1 MGRLRIPD
9 SWRIV
14 RDKEDGRLL
23 CIQPTAQPSY
33 SRKSRY
39 EVIGNLEAE
48 EDAIQFLQ
56 YKELGL
62 NCDAIAFLLIEHQ
75 LHKTGENQ
83 KDLDMEQV
91 ENMSQRVR
99 RERGREC
106 FGGCQSMER
115 KGACAICYSDLRD
128 TWKLCATIKILS
140 EMQAITEGRNPH

>member
-14 RDKEDGRLL
+14 RDKADGRLL

-56 YKELGL
+56 YKELSL

-75 LHKTGENQ
+75 LHKTGDNQ

-91 ENMSQRVR
+91 ERMSQNPIKNWR
-99 RERGREC
+99 R
-106 FGGCQSMER
+106 Q
-115 KGACAICYSDLRD
+115 
-128 TWKLCATIKILS
+128 
-140 EMQAITEGRNPH
+140 